1 MVTDRVIIVSNGQT
15 SVELTAAPFYVK
27 DIKGFDR
34 MKIQNVTTQGYDQ
47 DGAVLVNSYVLPR
60 EIEIRGQIRAG
71 STKQMQELRDQMEKI
86 FIPRKDLLI
95 THYYGGK
102 TRIIRVRVEET
113 PVFGFEAVSAVQSY
127 SIQALAT
134 DPYWTDAKEILVEM
148 ANTVGRFHF
157 PLRIPVRKGV
167 IFGLHQTSMI
177 VNVYNASAVKVGM
190 RYVFVANGMVKNPML
205 FNIKTRQFMKLNCTM
220 EAGEAITVQTGQKK
234 TITRNRNGL
243 EDDYIGKI
251 DLAGGGRTFL
261 ELDPGDNLLRYGA
274 DEGEKMLQVKIYHI
288 NQYIGV

>member
-27 DIKGFDR
+27 EIKGFDR
-34 MKIQNVTTQGYDQ
+34 LKIQNVTTQGYDQ

-60 EIEIRGQIRAG
+60 DMEIKGQIKAD
-71 STKQMQELRDQMEKI
+71 STRQMQELRDRLEKI
-86 FIPRKDLLI
+86 FIPRKDILI

-102 TRIIRVRVEET
+102 TRIIRARVEET
-113 PVFGFEAVSAVQSY
+113 PAFGFEGVSSVQSY

-134 DPYWTDAKEILVEM
+134 DPYWTDAEEVLVEL
-148 ANTVGRFHF
+148 ANTVGKFHF

-177 VNVYNASAVKVGM
+177 ANVYNASAIKVGM
-190 RYVFVANGMVKNPML
+190 RYVFAANGIVRNPML
-205 FNIKTRQFMKLNCTM
+205 FNVRTRQFMRLNCTM
-220 EAGEAITVQTGQKK
+220 TEGETITVQTGQKK

-274 DEGEKMLQVKIYHI
+274 DEGEKNLQVKIYHI
-288 NQYIGV
+288 NQYMGV